1 MEGCFKMSYKIVT
14 AFPDELLISKHESSI
29 SLYQPTHRHGPDN
42 QQDLIRYKNL
52 IKKIEKSLN
61 EKHDKATTEK
71 RMKPFY
77 DFENDREFW
86 QHAGEGLAIFASE
99 NECIVYRL
107 QRPVDELAIV
117 ADSFHI
123 KPLIRVFQSADR
135 YHLLGLDQQ
144 EFSLFEGTRYG
155 IEQIELAEDINKTI
169 TEALG
174 DDYAEKKITTGG
186 SGPRGTAMFHGSGSK
201 KDVIEKTTEKFF
213 RIVDKEVL
221 DYYSR
226 EMELPVYLVALDE
239 YHTLFQNLSNNPYLQ
254 KEGIKTDYTAMN
266 LKELQTAA
274 WDVLEPI
281 YIEKTHQLVERFETA
296 RSKDE
301 GSDDIAQVARA
312 ATEGR
317 ISHVLIESGRF
328 YPGKINLATGELI
341 EDNIENPDI
350 DDVLDDIAELVF
362 HQKGEIVMLPK
373 ERMPADTGVA
383 AIYRY

>member
-1 MEGCFKMSYKIVT
+1 MSYKIVNV
-14 AFPDELLISKHESSI
+14 FPDDLLLTNQESSI

-42 QQDLIRYKNL
+42 QQDLIRFKNL
-52 IKKIEKSLN
+52 IKKIEKSLS
-61 EKHDKATTEK
+61 ETHDKPTIEK

-86 QHAGEGLAIFASE
+86 QHAGEGLAMFASE
-99 NECIVYRL
+99 DECVVYRL
-107 QRPVDELAIV
+107 QRPVEELAIV

-155 IEQIELAEDINKTI
+155 IEQVELDEDVSNTI

-174 DDYAEKKITTGG
+174 EDYAEKKVTIGG
-186 SGPRGTAMFHGSGSK
+186 SGPRGSAMFHGTGSK
-201 KDVIEKTTEKFF
+201 KDVIDKATEKFF
-213 RIVDKEVL
+213 RVVDKEVL
-221 DYYSR
+221 DHYSR
-226 EMELPVYLVALDE
+226 SMELPVYLVALDE
-239 YHTLFQNLSNNPYLQ
+239 YHPLFQKISHNPYLQ

-266 LKELQTAA
+266 LTELQTAA
-274 WDVLEPI
+274 WDVLEPL
-281 YIEKTHQLVERFETA
+281 YIERTHKLIEKFENA
-296 RSKDE
+296 RAKDE
-301 GSDDIAQVARA
+301 GSDDIAQVSRA

-317 ISHVLIESGRF
+317 ISHVLIESDRIH
-328 YPGKINLATGELI
+328 PGKINLTTGEL
-341 EDNIENPDI
+341 EDANLDHPEI

-362 HQKGEIVMLPK
+362 KQKGEVVVIPK
-373 ERMPADTGVA
+373 ERMPSDTGVA

>member
-1 MEGCFKMSYKIVT
+1 MSYKIVT
-14 AFPDELLISKHESSI
+14 AFPDDLLLKNEESSI
-29 SLYQPTHRHGPDN
+29 SLYQPTHRHGPEN
-42 QQDLIRYKNL
+42 QQDLIRFKNL
-52 IKKIEKSLN
+52 IKKIEKSLS
-61 EKHDKATTEK
+61 EKHDTPTIEK

-86 QHAGEGLAIFASE
+86 QHAGEGLAMFASAD
-99 NECIVYRL
+99 ECIVYRL
-107 QRPVDELAIV
+107 QRPVDELAVV

-155 IEQIELAEDINKTI
+155 IEQVELDEDISSTI
-169 TEALG
+169 TDALG
-174 DDYAEKKITTGG
+174 EDYAEKKVSVGG
-186 SGPRGTAMFHGSGSK
+186 SGPRGAAMFHGSGSK

-221 DYYSR
+221 DHYSR
-226 EMELPVYLVALDE
+226 PMELPVYLVALNE
-239 YHTLFQNLSNNPYLQ
+239 YHSTFQNLSHNPYLQ
-254 KEGIKTDYTAMN
+254 KKGIKTDYTSMN
-266 LKELQTAA
+266 LKELQSAA
-274 WDVLEPI
+274 WEVLEPI
-281 YIEKTHQLVERFETA
+281 YIEKTHALVDRFETKRA
-296 RSKDE
+296 QDE

-317 ISHVLIESGRF
+317 ISHVLIESDRL
-328 YPGKINLATGELI
+328 YPGKINLTTGEL
-341 EDNIENPDI
+341 EDASIDHPEI

-362 HQKGEIVMLPK
+362 KQKGEVVVIPK
-373 ERMPADTGVA
+373 ERMPSDTGVA

>member
-1 MEGCFKMSYKIVT
+1 MMSYRIVNV
-14 AFPDELLISKHESSI
+14 FPDDLLLTNQKTSI
-29 SLYQPTHRHGPDN
+29 SLYQLTHRHGPDN
-42 QQDLIRYKNL
+42 QQDLIRFKNL
-52 IKKIEKSLN
+52 IKKIEKSLT
-61 EKHDKATTEK
+61 EKHDKQTIEK

-77 DFENDREFW
+77 DFEHDRTFW
-86 QHAGEGLAIFASE
+86 QHAGEGLAMFASE
-99 NECIVYRL
+99 DECIVYRL

-155 IEQIELAEDINKTI
+155 IEQVDLHEDISKTI

-174 DDYAEKKITTGG
+174 DDYAEKKVKIGG
-186 SGPRGTAMFHGSGSK
+186 SGPRGSAVFHGTGSK
-201 KDVIEKTTEKFF
+201 KDVIDKETEKFF
-213 RIVDKEVL
+213 RIVDKEML
-221 DYYSR
+221 DHYSR
-226 EMELPVYLVALDE
+226 SMELPVYLVALNE
-239 YHTLFQNLSNNPYLQ
+239 YHSVFQKLSSNPFLQ
-254 KEGIKTDYTAMN
+254 KEGIKTDYTALD

-274 WDVLEPI
+274 WDVLEPL

-312 ATEGR
+312 STEGR
-317 ISHVLIESGRF
+317 ISHVLIESDRIH
-328 YPGKINLATGELI
+328 PGKINHTTGEL
-341 EDNIENPDI
+341 EDANIENPEI

-362 HQKGEIVMLPK
+362 KQKGEVVVIPK
-373 ERMPADTGVA
+373 ERMPSDTGVA